1 MGARGL
7 AIGTAL
13 FVLSGAAQ
21 AADPPR
27 VCVASPCHVAR
38 WDAPTGR
45 CVEEP
50 VTGGACRSACI
61 DVGQCQEGVC
71 VGQFRSC
78 DDRDPCT
85 SDRCDAFLG
94 CVSTAMDEESVCGV
108 ATCEA
113 MPVCRAGRCVTQPL
127 AIDEADP
134 RVCGLDVETV
144 ERPADPRRAAASL
157 FVRDSGEVH
166 LLGDDLF
173 ERRTDAGWIDASALI
188 AGRGLRSFTPAG
200 HDGYWAVSDE
210 EIWRFDVRDPAS
222 LVCEMDGNALETV
235 TAGDDTVWL
244 LDDYEIERCDADGT
258 VTGVGWYQSHGA
270 SVSVCD
276 DDSLWVVDIEGGRH
290 GDRLRDRD
298 YSMQGGACVGDTL
311 FGARGNG
318 VERWTSEGWVRV
330 GPYLSL
336 PRGVTIS
343 AHATDDLWV
352 RDSSNDLLHWDGRRF
367 TRVGREVRAWVSPS
381 PGEAWVLENDG
392 TLVHRR
398 RR

>member
-1 MGARGL
+1 M
-7 AIGTAL
+7 
-13 FVLSGAAQ
+13 
-21 AADPPR
+21 
-27 VCVASPCHVAR
+27 
-38 WDAPTGR
+38 
-45 CVEEP
+45 
-50 VTGGACRSACI
+50 
-61 DVGQCQEGVC
+61 
-71 VGQFRSC
+71 GQFRSC